1 MNTSLVKDSM
11 VFSNSAATGAIAR
24 TFKQIRPER
33 PRIIKTRRL
42 SVWSGGMAA
51 NKVLGRED
59 FMWDLLMVGITIGFF
74 IVALL
79 YVNGCE
85 KLR

>member
-1 MNTSLVKDSM
+1 
-11 VFSNSAATGAIAR
+11 
-24 TFKQIRPER
+24 
-33 PRIIKTRRL
+33 
-42 SVWSGGMAA
+42 
-51 NKVLGRED
+51 
-59 FMWDLLMVGITIGFF
+59 MWDLLMVVITIGFF